1 MKFVRV
7 RLDEDEYNRVQ
18 ILANSSNKSIREYIT
33 ANALKSKNQTHLFY
47 LLNSINGTL
56 EKINE
61 EITKSDYRSFDMNV
75 FRYLYTIEN
84 LLMEVL
90 NDNYGK

>member
-1 MKFVRV
+1 MRFIRV
-7 RLDEDEYNRVQ
+7 RLDEDEYNKVQ
-18 ILANSSNKSIREYIT
+18 ILANSANKSIREYIT
-33 ANALKSKNQTHLFY
+33 ANALKTKNQTHLFY

-61 EITKSDYRSFDMNV
+61 EITKSDYRSFDIHI
-75 FRYLYTIEN
+75 FGYLYTIEN

>member
-1 MKFVRV
+1 MRFIRV
-7 RLDEDEYNRVQ
+7 RLDEDECNKVQ

-33 ANALKSKNQTHLFY
+33 SNALKTKNQTHLFF

-61 EITKSDYRSFDMNV
+61 EINKSDYRSFDINV
-75 FRYLYTIEN
+75 FSYLYTIEK

-90 NDNYGK
+90 SDNYGK

>member
-7 RLDEDEYNRVQ
+7 RLDEDEYNKVQ

-33 ANALKSKNQTHLFY
+33 SNALKTKNQTHLFY

-56 EKINE
+56 ENINN
-61 EITKSDYRSFDMNV
+61 EINRSGYRSFDIAIFN
-75 FRYLYTIEN
+75 YLYLIEK

-90 NDNYGK
+90 SDNYGK